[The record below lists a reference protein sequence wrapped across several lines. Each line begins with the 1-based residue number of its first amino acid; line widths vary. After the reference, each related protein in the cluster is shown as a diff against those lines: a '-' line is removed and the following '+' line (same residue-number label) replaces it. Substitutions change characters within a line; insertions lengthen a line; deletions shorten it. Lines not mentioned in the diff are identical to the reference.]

1 MSVRVIDS
9 KMLVELSLSLP
20 KPAWKVRSSV
30 RRGRR
35 GRWIESLR
43 CYVFTPRMGD
53 EILKGD
59 VFEWMITNEELR
71 DLLSVLKCISPGEY
85 EAVRGLVR
93 AIGPDDYV
101 RWHQVEGPIRVEL
114 DKTGIVV
121 EASMRGKQRKP
132 EELTPHL
139 FIVFPLDSPS
149 EAHYIVDK
157 RGHVIREPVGHK
169 IMAGDRLVW
178 EILDSAWLREITI
191 LVARLSADHH
201 RRLMRD
207 VFQAINGL

>member
-9 KMLVELSLSLP
+9 KMLVELSLSL
-20 KPAWKVRSSV
+20 
-30 RRGRR
+30 
-35 GRWIESLR
+35 
-43 CYVFTPRMGD
+43 
-53 EILKGD
+53 
-59 VFEWMITNEELR
+59 
-71 DLLSVLKCISPGEY
+71 
-85 EAVRGLVR
+85 
-93 AIGPDDYV
+93 
-101 RWHQVEGPIRVEL
+101 
-114 DKTGIVV
+114 
-121 EASMRGKQRKP
+121 RGKQRKP
-132 EELTPHL
+132 EELTPYL
-139 FIVFPLDSPS
+139 FIVFPLDRPS

-207 VFQAINGL
+207 VFQAIDGL